1 MGVIEDVRKV
11 IQDTVAP
18 DLNARAVKVDEL
30 EKGMDSKFQAMEQRF
45 DDQRSYMEKRF
56 DGIDKRFDGLERML
70 NQQQVI
76 NGLLERV
83 RFLETSVRATPATH
97 EESKIERAG

>member
-18 DLNARAVKVDEL
+18 DLKALAVSVDEL
-30 EKGMDSKFQAMEQRF
+30 EKRIDQRF
-45 DDQRSYMEKRF
+45 QDQRDYMEKRF
-56 DGIDKRFDGLERML
+56 DSLDRML

-76 NGLLERV
+76 NGRVERV
-83 RFLETSVRATPATH
+83 RFLENGVRATPTTH

>member
-18 DLNARAVKVDEL
+18 DLKARAVKVDRTGEAN
-30 EKGMDSKFQAMEQRF
+30 GFQVSGHGAAFR
-45 DDQRSYMEKRF
+45 RPTLLYMEKRF
-56 DGIDKRFDGLERML
+56 DGIDKRFERML

-76 NGLLERV
+76 HGLLERV
-83 RFLETSVRATPATH
+83 RFLETSVRATPGTH
-97 EESKIERAG
+97 EVSKIERAG